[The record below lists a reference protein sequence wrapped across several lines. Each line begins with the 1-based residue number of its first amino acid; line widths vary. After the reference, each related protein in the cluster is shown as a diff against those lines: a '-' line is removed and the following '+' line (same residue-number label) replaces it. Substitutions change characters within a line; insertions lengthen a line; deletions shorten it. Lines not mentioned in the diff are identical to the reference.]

1 MALLLGFL
9 KRPALYILDEPSSG
23 VDAVTMKII
32 LDFLRRRK
40 EEGVTF
46 LMVSHDVGLVNN
58 FSDRVLFL
66 EEQLCAKQN
75 PC

>member
-1 MALLLGFL
+1 
-9 KRPALYILDEPSSG
+9 
-23 VDAVTMKII
+23 MKII

-46 LMVSHDVGLVNN
+46 LMVSHDLGLVSN
-58 FSDRVLFL
+58 FSDRALIL